1 MCPHLQSGSLALLP
15 ACPRSLTQV
24 DGPLRA
30 RQQCRAR
37 NALLVLLAAAQP
49 CVAIDPVHS
58 MMEPPPPKLQRPR
71 VSRPVVGGL
80 QRAGILASLSSPSLL
95 LLPAALM
102 GLAVAFPE
110 PMARFA
116 LHVLCFLGSLLEPF
130 DTVLPAKHPLRFLVD
145 QVQHARRAF
154 EVKHGLEGLRTP
166 MSFFDEADD
175 DEGGDG
181 EDDGDDGDA
190 VDAAEAAEAGEEA
203 QGEAT
208 AESADQESSEE

>member
-1 MCPHLQSGSLALLP
+1 MSPIALCLPPLQ
-15 ACPRSLTQV
+15 
-24 DGPLRA
+24 
-30 RQQCRAR
+30 
-37 NALLVLLAAAQP
+37 
-49 CVAIDPVHS
+49 
-58 MMEPPPPKLQRPR
+58 
-71 VSRPVVGGL
+71 
-80 QRAGILASLSSPSLL
+80 
-95 LLPAALM
+95 
-102 GLAVAFPE
+102 
-110 PMARFA
+110 
-116 LHVLCFLGSLLEPF
+116 VLCFLGSLFEPF
-130 DTVLPAKHPLRFLVD
+130 DTVLPAKHPLRFFVD

>member
-1 MCPHLQSGSLALLP
+1 MSRYSVCGGRGWKGEGCGRPG
-15 ACPRSLTQV
+15 
-24 DGPLRA
+24 
-30 RQQCRAR
+30 
-37 NALLVLLAAAQP
+37 AAQRI
-49 CVAIDPVHS
+49 CF
-58 MMEPPPPKLQRPR
+58 
-71 VSRPVVGGL
+71 GL
-80 QRAGILASLSSPSLL
+80 Q
-95 LLPAALM
+95 
-102 GLAVAFPE
+102 
-110 PMARFA
+110 
-116 LHVLCFLGSLLEPF
+116 VLCFLGSLLEPF